1 MKILF
6 SILSATVLFIGC
18 GRKEA
23 VVVQDPTEPK
33 APSHGPATALINPAS
48 LPPSTA
54 GKKEQSAAKEPGPE
68 TLLVLTQTDET
79 VPVTSSMK
87 SMEALR
93 AHRAVLLCKGL
104 VPNQEY
110 EVNWRLLDSGG
121 REWKLSTPKTIFKP
135 SQSEWEVWCLYT
147 PPERPSKGGTWTW
160 EASIKG
166 GPTQQR
172 EFTMIVPS
180 AAEMAEL
187 AQYEKARET
196 AFGAFAHRWQGHG
209 IHYFT
214 MISEG
219 MIEVAGLNFSQS
231 TEYVTPAETLNGLN
245 YKSIWKFSFRSF
257 RVFADGRWADW
268 RDVEVRTGKISNFV
282 GEKFNT
288 DMPENFKKG
297 FDLSIVTQERD
308 GHWRAWT
315 EAGAI
320 LVNNRQTRASA
331 FARPSIEQIVKAL
344 DGGSSRKDEKAHAE
358 SLRDK
363 PLTAESEVIK
373 TMDQLRGRSL

>member
-6 SILSATVLFIGC
+6 SVLSATVLFIGC

-23 VVVQDPTEPK
+23 VVVPDPTEPK
-33 APSHGPATALINPAS
+33 VPSHGPATALINPAS
-48 LPPSTA
+48 LPQSTA
-54 GKKEQSAAKEPGPE
+54 AKKDATKETAPE
-68 TLLVLTQTDET
+68 ILLVLTQTDET
-79 VPVTSSMK
+79 VPVTSSME
-87 SMEALR
+87 SLEALR

-104 VPNQEY
+104 VPHQPY

-121 REWKLSTPKTIFKP
+121 REWKLSTSTTLFTP
-135 SQSEWEVWCLYT
+135 SQSKWEVWCVYR
-147 PPERPSKGGTWTW
+147 PPERPTKGGTWTW
-160 EASIKG
+160 EASLKG
-166 GPTQQR
+166 GPTQRR

-180 AAEMAEL
+180 AAEMEGI

-209 IHYFT
+209 THYYT
-214 MISEG
+214 MMAEG

-231 TEYVTPAETLNGLN
+231 SEYVSPAETLNGLN
-245 YKSIWKFSFRSF
+245 YKSTWKFSFRSF
-257 RVFADGRWADW
+257 RVVGANGRWADW
-268 RDVEVRTGKISNFV
+268 RDVEVRKDKISNFV

-288 DMPENFKKG
+288 DMPDNFKKG
-297 FDLSIVTQERD
+297 FDLSIATQERD

-320 LVNNRQTRASA
+320 FVNNRQIRPSA
-331 FARPSIEQIVKAL
+331 FARPSTEQILKAL
-344 DGGSSRKDEKAHAE
+344 DGGSSRKEELNHAE